1 MVVRTVDSRGELWL
15 IDVEASGKNG
25 GSFWRT
31 KSRLNEPA
39 MRRVVIGAVVRRT
52 DEVTMIDVDSIL
64 SCRALPLVEKIR
76 RTDLGAVES

>member
-15 IDVEASGKNG
+15 IDVEAVGKNG

-39 MRRVVIGAVVRRT
+39 MRWVVIGAVVRRT
-52 DEVTMIDVDSIL
+52 DEVAMIDVDSI
-64 SCRALPLVEKIR
+64 SNCRALSLVEKVR
-76 RTDLGAVES
+76 GTDLVAVGS